1 MVTRAN
7 LLVVLVGC
15 GAAAAP
21 APAHDTTTT
30 QARTNKPPPVASE
43 DRKLVILVPE
53 GMSNPS
59 VDAARTLNTYLHDE
73 AKHDT
78 MRKVDP
84 ATYEVVDMKLVRD
97 CQALDVTCL
106 LSIGEELH
114 ASELLYGSL
123 QNKGKKLEIELH
135 LFDVDSQV
143 DVKWTGGGADLK
155 ACAKNAYQQLTHPV
169 Q

>member
-1 MVTRAN
+1 MVTRAT

-15 GAAAAP
+15 GSAAP
-21 APAHDTTTT
+21 
-30 QARTNKPPPVASE
+30 PPPATAATPAARPKKPAPTSSE

-59 VDAARTLNTYLHDE
+59 VDAARSLNTYLHDE
-73 AKHDT
+73 AKRDG

-97 CQALDVTCL
+97 CQVLDVTCL
-106 LSIGEELH
+106 LAIGEELH

-123 QNKGKKLEIELH
+123 RDKGKKFEIELH
-135 LFDVDSQV
+135 LFDVDNQV
-143 DVKWTGGGADLK
+143 DVKWMGGGDDLK
-155 ACAKNAYQQLTHPV
+155 ACAKNAYQTLTHPV

>member
-1 MVTRAN
+1 MVTRAT
-7 LLVVLVGC
+7 LLLVLVGC
-15 GAAAAP
+15 GSA
-21 APAHDTTTT
+21 
-30 QARTNKPPPVASE
+30 PPPPPQTGPKPIAQPKKPTANTE

-59 VDAARTLNTYLHDE
+59 VDAARTLNTLLHDE
-73 AKHDT
+73 AKHDS

-106 LSIGEELH
+106 LAIGEELH

-123 QNKGKKLEIELH
+123 RDKGKKVEIELH

-143 DVKWTGGGADLK
+143 DVKWMGGGDDLK
-155 ACAKNAYQQLTHPV
+155 LCAKNAYQQLTHPV

>member
-1 MVTRAN
+1 MVTRAT

-15 GAAAAP
+15 GSAAP
-21 APAHDTTTT
+21 PPPKTTTTT
-30 QARTNKPPPVASE
+30 QPRAKKPPVTSSE

-73 AKHDT
+73 AKRDT

-106 LSIGEELH
+106 LGIGEEVH
-114 ASELLYGSL
+114 ASELLYGTL
-123 QNKGKKLEIELH
+123 RDKGKKVEIELH

-143 DVKWTGGGADLK
+143 DVKWIGGGPDLK
-155 ACAKNAYQQLTHPV
+155 ACAKNAYQALTHPV

>member
-1 MVTRAN
+1 MVTRGT
-7 LLVVLVGC
+7 LLVVLVAC
-15 GAAAAP
+15 GSAVPPPQAAN
-21 APAHDTTTT
+21 TTTA
-30 QARTNKPPPVASE
+30 QARPKKPPPTASE

-59 VDAARTLNTYLHDE
+59 VDAARALNTYLHDE
-73 AKHDT
+73 AKRDT

-84 ATYEVVDMKLVRD
+84 ATYEVVDMKLVRE

-106 LSIGEELH
+106 LAIGEELH

-123 QNKGKKLEIELH
+123 HDKGKKLEIELH

-155 ACAKNAYQQLTHPV
+155 TCAKNAYQQLTHPV

>member
-1 MVTRAN
+1 MVTRAS
-7 LLVVLVGC
+7 LLAVLVAC
-15 GAAAAP
+15 GSAAP
-21 APAHDTTTT
+21 PPAKNTTTA
-30 QARTNKPPPVASE
+30 QPRPNKPPVATE

-59 VDAARTLNTYLHDE
+59 VDAARALNTYLHDE
-73 AKHDT
+73 AKHDA
-78 MRKVDP
+78 MRKLDP

-106 LSIGEELH
+106 LAIGDELH

-123 QNKGKKLEIELH
+123 HDKGKKLEIELH

-143 DVKWTGGGADLK
+143 DVKWLGGGADLK
-155 ACAKNAYQQLTHPV
+155 ACAKSAYQALTHPV